1 MKKISGPKF
10 VFLFVVLCAVVAWV
24 FLYAMSTAYKSR
36 PQLAIPD
43 LSNKRYNP
51 KIYDIR
57 EKLQNDAPLKIQA
70 DSSNTVIETK
80 CLATFSELLKADF
93 SSNTDLLIQ
102 SLSVGDC
109 FTDSLFSEKG
119 NLNKPNLLQQCQD
132 DVSKPACQQAV
143 VFFKVGLLDHLTQ
156 KTDLHELTEQQLV
169 AKFLAQ
175 FDPKYIEATDAALAE
190 AHFKSMK
197 NIAVEMLKRN
207 PAEPQYQDAFFQSE
221 MIPNMQSGGAQKYS
235 AEFDDLLK
243 QKLQERPYDEKL
255 QEYLFVRTL
264 QDSLETKIKQAE
276 DIFAQNPDSSIAAY
290 QLSALHLKKG
300 DLVLAE
306 KYLQR
311 SVVLNPDSA
320 RYRET
325 LRRFQAGERSGIH
338 TLTLNWGLST

>member
-10 VFLFVVLCAVVAWV
+10 VLLFVVLCAGVAWI
-24 FLYAMSTAYKSR
+24 FLYAMNGAYKSR

-57 EKLQNDAPLKIQA
+57 EKLQNDVPLKIQ
-70 DSSNTVIETK
+70 SVETD
-80 CLATFSELLKADF
+80 ATKTQCQVTFAELLKSDF
-93 SSNTDLLIQ
+93 GSNTDLLIQ
-102 SLSVGDC
+102 SLEAETC
-109 FTDSLFSEKG
+109 FAAAVFSNKG
-119 NLNKPNLLQQCQD
+119 NLNKANLLQQCQG
-132 DVSKPACQQAV
+132 DVTKPTCQQAA
-143 VFFKVGLLDHLTQ
+143 VFFKVGLLDYLTQ
-156 KTDLHELTEQQLV
+156 NTDLHELTEQQLV

-175 FDPKYIEATDAALAE
+175 FDPKYIETADAAQSE
-190 AHFKSMK
+190 AHYKTMKS
-197 NIAVEMLKRN
+197 IAVEMLKRN

-221 MIPNMQSGGAQKYS
+221 MIPNMQQNGAQKYS

-264 QDSLETKIKQAE
+264 QESLEAKLKQAE
-276 DIFAQNPDSSIAAY
+276 GIFAQNPDSSIAAY
-290 QLSALHLKKG
+290 QLSALYLKMG
-300 DLVLAE
+300 DVLQAE

-311 SVVLNPDSA
+311 AVVLNPDST
-320 RYRET
+320 RFKET

-338 TLTLNWGLST
+338 TLTLNWGMST